1 MLSILVKDYTN
12 NEETVPLDLELHKKI
27 FMNNIPLTVSDDGHK
42 RQLPPDV
49 MALFTKA
56 YSRYRM
62 AVKQADGFMEE
73 CDVPPVTIT
82 SIRDSRGQDW
92 EASITYGH
100 NIRLYKNWCGE
111 EFPIVF
117 EKKREYIVGDL

>member
-1 MLSILVKDYTN
+1 MKSILVKDYTN
-12 NEETVPLDLELHKKI
+12 NEETVPLDIIKKI
-27 FMNNIPLTVSDDGHK
+27 FRNRIALTVSNDGHK
-42 RQLPPDV
+42 RQLAPDV
-49 MALFTKA
+49 MALLSKA

-62 AVKQADGFMEE
+62 AVRQADGFIEE

-92 EASITYGH
+92 NASITYGH

-117 EKKREYIVGDL
+117 EKKRQYIVSDL

>member
-1 MLSILVKDYTN
+1 MKSILVKDYTN
-12 NEETVPLDLELHKKI
+12 NEETVPLDIIKKI
-27 FMNNIPLTVSDDGHK
+27 FRNRIALTVSNDGHK
-42 RQLPPDV
+42 RQLAPDV
-49 MALFTKA
+49 MALLSKA

-62 AVKQADGFMEE
+62 AVRQADGFIEE

-117 EKKREYIVGDL
+117 EKKRQYIVSDL

>member
-1 MLSILVKDYTN
+1 
-12 NEETVPLDLELHKKI
+12 
-27 FMNNIPLTVSDDGHK
+27 
-42 RQLPPDV
+42 

-62 AVKQADGFMEE
+62 AVRQADGFMEE

-92 EASITYGH
+92 EASITYGYD
-100 NIRLYKNWCGE
+100 ISLYKNWCGE

-117 EKKREYIVGDL
+117 EKKREYISHPPPFFFFAILLPLPYVQKQIKKMGVTRNRLCPAPILFLPLWSWLGTHPP

>member
-27 FMNNIPLTVSDDGHK
+27 FMNSIPLTVSNDGHK
-42 RQLPPDV
+42 RQLAPDV
-49 MALFTKA
+49 MALLSKA

-62 AVKQADGFMEE
+62 AVRQADGFIEE

>member
-1 MLSILVKDYTN
+1 MKSILVKDDTN
-12 NEETVPLDLELHKKI
+12 NEEIVSLNLHKNI
-27 FMNNIPLTVSDDGHK
+27 FRNRIALTVSNDGHK
-42 RQLPPDV
+42 RLLAPDV

-56 YSRYRM
+56 YTRYRM
-62 AVKQADGFMEE
+62 AVRQADGFIEE

-92 EASITYGH
+92 NASITYGH

-117 EKKREYIVGDL
+117 EKKRQYIVSDL